1 MPGGQLMGYALQQL
15 TNGLTLGCT
24 YALLAMGL
32 SLVMGVINRINLAH
46 GEIFMVTAFYAAL
59 AFLTVGLFHLG
70 SIVAVLLISLVAAA
84 LCGAAA
90 NWALN
95 RIVFRPL
102 RRSPNVSALIATIGV
117 VIVLQESTRLLQ
129 GAGNFWQPEVIGG
142 GIVIAGSDGFV
153 AIIGYR
159 QLLIMLVTAVVLGA
173 YWRLIERT
181 PFGRAQRAVAHDPD
195 MAALLGI
202 NVDRVLA
209 ASFATAGVFAGIAG
223 FVFAFHYG
231 VVNFVM
237 GFVLGLKA
245 FTAAVLGGIGSLAG
259 AALGGL
265 VLAMI
270 ETFWSAY
277 FPIEYRDVVTFGV
290 LISVIVLRPEGILGR
305 PLPDAALAGF
315 EARRH

>member
-1 MPGGQLMGYALQQL
+1 MGYALQQL
-15 TNGLTLGCT
+15 TNGVTLGCT

-46 GEIFMVTAFYAAL
+46 GEVFMVAAFAAAL
-59 AFLTVGLFHLG
+59 AFLGLDIFHLG
-70 SIVAVLLISLVAAA
+70 SVVPMLLIALGAAA

-90 NWALN
+90 NWALD

-102 RRSPNVSALIATIGV
+102 RRRPNTAALITTIGV

-129 GAGNFWQPEVIGG
+129 GAGNLWQPVVLGG
-142 GIVIAGSDGFV
+142 GIAIEGPDGFTAV
-153 AIIGYR
+153 VGYR
-159 QLLIMLVTAVVLGA
+159 QMLIVLVTAIVLGA
-173 YWRLIERT
+173 YWGLVART
-181 PFGRAQRAVAHDPD
+181 PFGRAQRAVAHDAD

-209 ASFATAGVFAGIAG
+209 TCFAAAGVFAGIAG

-231 VVNFVM
+231 VVNFFM

-245 FTAAVLGGIGSLAG
+245 FTATVLGGVGSLAG

-265 VLAMI
+265 VLAMV

-290 LISVIVLRPEGILGR
+290 LIAVIILRPEGLLGR
-305 PLPDAALAGF
+305 PLPDAALAGLDTSP
-315 EARRH
+315 R